1 MRERPLLKKHLPNKR
16 PPKRQRSKD
25 CFKTGK
31 NLCAS
36 LTYLSSEC
44 KEKTKRENSGGG
56 RFSERSASPGPPP
69 EERRAFE
76 LCVSV
81 ELVPPERWVR
91 FPASRLR
98 SRRLTEPPRLM
109 QRGAYPQSCAKAH
122 DSSFCG
128 RAKGAAS
135 VDTGFRLC
143 GGEAVDGARLSAF
156 RSPLPPLRAPAYRLV
171 SEINVGRSRRL
182 CQPPRP

>member
-1 MRERPLLKKHLPNKR
+1 MAVFPLLAL
-16 PPKRQRSKD
+16 
-25 CFKTGK
+25 
-31 NLCAS
+31 
-36 LTYLSSEC
+36 
-44 KEKTKRENSGGG
+44 
-56 RFSERSASPGPPP
+56 PP

-98 SRRLTEPPRLM
+98 SRRLTEPPRPM
-109 QRGAYPQSCAKAH
+109 RRGAYPQSCAKAH

-128 RAKGAAS
+128 RAKGGAS
-135 VDTGFRLC
+135 VDAGFRLC
-143 GGEAVDGARLSAF
+143 GGEAVDGARLAAF
-156 RSPLPPLRAPAYRLV
+156 RSPPPPLRAPAYRLV

-182 CQPPRP
+182 CQPPRPQPRLSKTRPPLRRNQLRRKAQLKRQPLFGRGGLGERRFSQRSGLSPRIFLP